1 MRVIRGHH
9 TTTMRPPSEY
19 LTLHFWVFL
28 FSSHLIILIIP
39 NVEVRP
45 PAEPDSSILG
55 SFNLHCHQGEAWGG
69 SDPVI
74 MSEKALVCNYR
85 NYLLQS
91 PTISGCKS
99 FRPNKPSSINRGS
112 FSYHIY
118 NEDFKQFRLHPPQNM
133 KHTQATIWWTHCPK
147 I

>member
-1 MRVIRGHH
+1 MPVIRGHH

-85 NYLLQS
+85 NYLL
-91 PTISGCKS
+91 
-99 FRPNKPSSINRGS
+99 
-112 FSYHIY
+112 
-118 NEDFKQFRLHPPQNM
+118 
-133 KHTQATIWWTHCPK
+133 
-147 I
+147 